1 MSGPERP
8 TVVLLHGLARTHHSL
23 AGLRRHL
30 ERAGFPTWARSYPS
44 RRRSI
49 IEAAHEIADWL
60 ARDLPADRPL
70 VAVTHSM
77 GGLVARHL
85 AARIAL
91 RQIVML
97 APPNHGSRVA
107 RFHAGRPIYRW
118 FFGPAG
124 QELASPD
131 RERDWTLE
139 IPVAVI
145 AGTRGR
151 AIANPTS
158 WLTRGGGYFSDQ
170 EPNDGTLALW
180 ETALVGI
187 TDFAAVDAS
196 HTWIM
201 NNRQARELVVR
212 FLETRSF
219 ASP

>member
-1 MSGPERP
+1 
-8 TVVLLHGLARTHHSL
+8 
-23 AGLRRHL
+23 
-30 ERAGFPTWARSYPS
+30 
-44 RRRSI
+44 
-49 IEAAHEIADWL
+49 
-60 ARDLPADRPL
+60 
-70 VAVTHSM
+70 M

-85 AARIAL
+85 AGWIDL

-107 RFHAGRPIYRW
+107 RSYAGRPLYRW
-118 FFGPAG
+118 LFGPAG
-124 QELASPD
+124 QELAAPD
-131 RERDWTLE
+131 RESDWTLE
-139 IPVAVI
+139 VPVAVI

-158 WLTRGGGYFSDQ
+158 WLTRRRGHFSDQ
-170 EPNDGTLALW
+170 ELNDGTLALG
-180 ETALVGI
+180 ETSLVGI
-187 TDFAAVDAS
+187 TDFATVDAS